1 MGKNSTGSA
10 FSVET
15 AHKTQLRMSER
26 IVFEDR
32 LPEKIRI
39 VAGVDV
45 AYTDDTSIGA
55 AAVLNY
61 DSLELI
67 ESQTA
72 RCTTSFPYLP
82 TLLSFREVPPAVLSI
97 RKLCAKPDVFLVDG
111 QGYAHPYCCGF
122 ASHLGLALG
131 RPTIGIAKSRL
142 FGHVDKEEAKS
153 DLSLLRRKDKI
164 IGAALR
170 TKAESKPIY
179 ISVGHMISLET
190 ATSIAKHCIRD
201 HRLPEPIR
209 KAHEMASIEKRK
221 INIS

>member
-1 MGKNSTGSA
+1 MGKNNAESA

-15 AHKTQLRMSER
+15 AHKTQLRMSR
-26 IVFEDR
+26 HIVFEDR
-32 LPEKIRI
+32 LPKKIRF

-45 AYTDDTSIGA
+45 AYTDDASIGA
-55 AAVLNY
+55 VSVLDY

-72 RCTTSFPYLP
+72 RCPTRLPYVP
-82 TLLSFREVPPAVLSI
+82 TLLSFREIPPAVLSI
-97 RKLCAKPDVFLVDG
+97 RKLHAKPDVFLVDG
-111 QGYAHPYCCGF
+111 QGYAHPYRCGF

-131 RPTIGIAKSRL
+131 KPTMGIAKSRL
-142 FGHVDKEEAKS
+142 FGHVDKEEAKN
-153 DLSLLRRKDKI
+153 DLSFLRHKDKI

-190 ATSIAKHCIRD
+190 ATSIAKHCIRGR
-201 HRLPEPIR
+201 RLPEPIR
-209 KAHEMASIEKRK
+209 KAHEIASREKRK
-221 INIS
+221 TNIN

>member
-1 MGKNSTGSA
+1 LGKNSAGSA

-15 AHKTQLRMSER
+15 AHKTQLKMSDR

-32 LPEKIRI
+32 LPEKIRS

-45 AYTDDTSIGA
+45 AYTDGISIGA
-55 AAVLNY
+55 VAVLDY

-72 RCTTSFPYLP
+72 RCTTRFPYLP
-82 TLLSFREVPPAVLSI
+82 TLLSFREIPPAVLSI
-97 RKLCAKPDVFLVDG
+97 RKLHAKPDVFLVDG
-111 QGYAHPYCCGF
+111 QGYAHPYRCGF
-122 ASHLGLALG
+122 ASHLGLALR

-142 FGHVDKEEAKS
+142 FGHVEKEEEES
-153 DLSLLRRKDKI
+153 DLSFLRHKDKI

-190 ATSIAKHCIRD
+190 ATSIARHCIRGR
-201 HRLPEPIR
+201 RLPEPIR
-209 KAHEMASIEKRK
+209 KAHEIASREKRK
-221 INIS
+221 ININ